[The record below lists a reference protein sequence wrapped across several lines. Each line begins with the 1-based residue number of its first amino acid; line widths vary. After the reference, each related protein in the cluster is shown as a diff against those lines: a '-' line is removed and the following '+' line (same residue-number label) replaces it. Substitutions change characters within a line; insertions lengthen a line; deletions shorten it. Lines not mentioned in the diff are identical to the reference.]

1 MKLQIALLASLLTV
15 LPVASAADTVQ
26 NTNTYVGNA
35 SYTGSLTASNLNP
48 QFYGSIGGTT
58 NVFAFNA
65 AYAVPFSLILNT
77 NPALLGVIVNKPVNS
92 TGWAAL
98 PIYGFSVQCIAYN
111 PTTAAAAPGDYPYTT
126 ETNGISGGTI
136 TIQEYKPTGSP
147 VTVGTL
153 VFPSSP
159 HGGPYISS
167 VSTTL
172 ATSYTPTL
180 NSTFTATL
188 SALGVASQAYSS
200 CVLTATL
207 QGSPSPAGN
216 G

>member
-1 MKLQIALLASLLTV
+1 MKSLISIATLTLAL

-48 QFYGSIGGTT
+48 QFNGSF
-58 NVFAFNA
+58 VFNA
-65 AYAVPFSLILNT
+65 SYSVPFPLILNT

-98 PIYGFSVQCIAYN
+98 PINGFYVQCIAYN
-111 PTTAAAAPGDYPYTT
+111 PITAAAAFQYYPYTT

-180 NSTFTATL
+180 DSTFTATL
-188 SALGVASQAYSS
+188 SALGVASQAYSG